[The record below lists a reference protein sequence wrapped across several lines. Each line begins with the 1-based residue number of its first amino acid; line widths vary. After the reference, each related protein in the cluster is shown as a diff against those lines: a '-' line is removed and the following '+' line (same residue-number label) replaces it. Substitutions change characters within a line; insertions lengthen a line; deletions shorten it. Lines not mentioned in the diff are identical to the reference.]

1 MLRNGHVRFGG
12 RVGETDRRQ
21 RRHRAPARPYLV
33 VETYESP
40 SWRWITGSGTP
51 CGSESSRGAGRDL
64 TRSAPAL
71 PGSAARRAT
80 APQSARAAADRACP
94 LVSGASPRRSHRPSV
109 DQPDTRG
116 PCSLA
121 RARRCDQASPRV
133 NAAYRRR
140 REQQLRRHRSLP
152 SRADCR
158 PARSTGPEPSQPL
171 LTPRT
176 GALRSGAAAPPESA
190 SEALYRR
197 CGRLAQKATASSR
210 RLQLDQLGS
219 QRSRPL
225 TVESPRERGSER
237 AIGLSNVRSRSHAS

>member
-1 MLRNGHVRFGG
+1 MSTTLLHLSSSSQSGEEGSCCPNPEKRLSRGLRAVARCC
-12 RVGETDRRQ
+12 
-21 RRHRAPARPYLV
+21 APARLSGWSQSSRPALTCIISARRAWIVPMISSTSVPCRYTLV

-94 LVSGASPRRSHRPSV
+94 LVSSASPRRSHRPSA

-116 PCSLA
+116 PCSVA
-121 RARRCDQASPRV
+121 RARRCDRASPRV

-152 SRADCR
+152 SRADC
-158 PARSTGPEPSQPL
+158 
-171 LTPRT
+171 
-176 GALRSGAAAPPESA
+176 
-190 SEALYRR
+190 
-197 CGRLAQKATASSR
+197 
-210 RLQLDQLGS
+210 
-219 QRSRPL
+219 
-225 TVESPRERGSER
+225 
-237 AIGLSNVRSRSHAS
+237 